1 VKSDVRLDLDLD
13 RDLHPDRP
21 ASKAAVRLPVPSC
34 NARYFTALLCTH
46 SDLQLLRYVALRW
59 SWRIEPGESKLQL
72 SAPSINGSRTVGALE
87 ERRQ

>member
-1 VKSDVRLDLDLD
+1 MKSDVRLDLDLDLD

-59 SWRIEPGESKLQL
+59 SWVELAHRAGPVQA
-72 SAPSINGSRTVGALE
+72 SAFRSIH
-87 ERRQ
+87 QW